1 MSVSGEILNE
11 GCLKPLGLTANAL
24 AMAIGDQNH
33 APPSGET
40 FSLKDVV

>member
-1 MSVSGEILNE
+1 MSVSGEILNVE
-11 GCLKPLGLTANAL
+11 CLKSLGLTANAL
-24 AMAIGDQNH
+24 AMAIGNRNH